1 MGRLKFL
8 FITICILWLI
18 KMIGRLL
25 LPVVFQK
32 MMTKAQ
38 NQAKKLAE
46 DKKEAV
52 ATEASSKQKLAQAEG
67 LIKQLLETF
76 TPPDATGA
84 TGSTE
89 SGAETVKQT
98 AEQQRQQEL
107 LQRLK
112 KIVDQ
117 EE

>member
-1 MGRLKFL
+1 MRNIENKLQDFHTVFKLGKLSEAKIIYTL
-8 FITICILWLI
+8 PGN
-18 KMIGRLL
+18 IGANIRE
-25 LPVVFQK
+25 K
-32 MMTKAQ
+32 
-38 NQAKKLAE
+38 AE